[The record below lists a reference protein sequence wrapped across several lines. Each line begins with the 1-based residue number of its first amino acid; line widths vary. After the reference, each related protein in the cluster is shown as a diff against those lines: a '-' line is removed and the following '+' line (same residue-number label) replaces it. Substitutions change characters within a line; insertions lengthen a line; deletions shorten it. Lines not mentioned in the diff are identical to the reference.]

1 MRLFAFR
8 SFRGPVVRMMIAAA
22 LVVCACGVHAQAPQ
36 RRIAAINPNQ
46 MVALRNTVS
55 PRLARAVDRG
65 RIRPS
70 TPIEGM
76 TMYFQPSAQQKA
88 ALDTLVEA
96 QQTPG
101 SPYYHQWLT
110 PQQYGSLF
118 GMNEADLASVK
129 TWLESQGFTIEAV
142 ANGRNSITFSG
153 TAGQVE
159 SAFATELHRYVSRGE
174 THFANATELSVPA
187 ALNGVVLSIRGLN
200 DFRPKP
206 QMRPHRQS
214 TAQFTSAQ
222 TGAHLL

>member
-22 LVVCACGVHAQAPQ
+22 LVVCACGVQAQAPQ

-55 PRLARAVDRG
+55 PRLTRAVDQG
-65 RIRPS
+65 RISPS

-76 TMYFQPSAQQKA
+76 TMYFQPTAAQKA
-88 ALDTLVEA
+88 ALDALIEA

-101 SPYYHQWLT
+101 SRYYHQWLT

-118 GMNEADLASVK
+118 GMSDADLASVK
-129 TWLESQGFTIEAV
+129 AWLESQGFTIEGV

-159 SAFATELHRYVSRGE
+159 SAFATELHRYLSRGE
-174 THFANATELSVPA
+174 THFANATKFALWEL
-187 ALNGVVLSIRGLN
+187 
-200 DFRPKP
+200 RPPRDKLYLL
-206 QMRPHRQS
+206 QMT
-214 TAQFTSAQ
+214 TARAFAGEMLQ
-222 TGAHLL
+222 